1 MNLVKG
7 QRLLN

>member
-7 QRLLN
+7 TGS

>member
-7 QRLLN
+7 TYTKA